1 MIWTARGGPAAAAMI
16 TATAQLDVIQT
27 ITLLRGVELL
37 TSMRIAARAGSART
51 LGLALFIVAV
61 LMHPGRLAA
70 QSADSAVLASPEGLQ
85 MAAGLAS
92 TGLSPD
98 SVFRELR
105 RGSYGAARGLSARAV
120 ATALSPREQTEV
132 AQIRLKLARALPLE
146 MCARTMWDG
155 DTRAGVAADATMLTH
170 MSQDDKQRVAFL
182 TWRAIGL
189 SLQGITNDTKPL
201 SVDEFGELF
210 GSVAK
215 EEERA
220 ALSAAVSDQADA
232 RAKCNG
238 ALALYT
244 FVLSLPAEAPSRAAA
259 LRYLLGASAM

>member
-1 MIWTARGGPAAAAMI
+1 
-16 TATAQLDVIQT
+16 
-27 ITLLRGVELL
+27 
-37 TSMRIAARAGSART
+37 MRNAVLAGNART
-51 LGLALFIVAV
+51 LRHALFIVAV
-61 LMHPGRLAA
+61 LMLTGRLAA
-70 QSADSAVLASPEGLQ
+70 QSADSAVLASPEGRQ
-85 MAAGLAS
+85 IVAGLAS

-105 RGSYGAARGLSARAV
+105 RGPYGAARGLSARAV
-120 ATALSPREQTEV
+120 ATSLSPREQTEV
-132 AQIRLKLARALPLE
+132 AQIRLKLARALPVE
-146 MCARTMWDG
+146 VCARTMWDG
-155 DTRAGVAADATMLTH
+155 DTRAGVTADAATLSQMP
-170 MSQDDKQRVAFL
+170 QDDKQRAAFL

-189 SLQGITNDTKPL
+189 SLQGITNNTKPL
-201 SVDEFGELF
+201 SADEFGELF

-215 EEERA
+215 EEERD

-244 FVLSLPAEAPSRAAA
+244 FVLSLPAGSPSQAAA